1 MDQATSDLIFTKFYQ
16 ADTSHQSE
24 GNGLGLALV
33 KKIIELHRGTV
44 TVESNTGKGSTFIVV
59 LPL

>member
-1 MDQATSDLIFTKFYQ
+1 M
-16 ADTSHQSE
+16 
-24 GNGLGLALV
+24 GLALV